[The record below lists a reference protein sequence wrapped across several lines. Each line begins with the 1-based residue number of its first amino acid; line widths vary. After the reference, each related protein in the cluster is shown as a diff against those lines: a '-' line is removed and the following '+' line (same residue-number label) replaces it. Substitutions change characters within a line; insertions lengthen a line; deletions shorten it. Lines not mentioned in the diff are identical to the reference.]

1 MFAVSLGGFVIE
13 HRLGATYAAE
23 TGFKLESDPDVVRA
37 PDFAFI
43 RRDRANEIGDLPGY
57 VPGPPD
63 FALEVISP
71 GDAYTEVEE
80 RVNHWLRAGA
90 QVVAVADP
98 AARRVVVRRPGEQ
111 TEVFGGADAVVIPD
125 LFPGWR
131 LTVDELFR

>member
-1 MFAVSLGGFVIE
+1 MFAVSLGGFIVE
-13 HRLGATYAAE
+13 RQLGATYAAE

-43 RRDRANEIGDLPGY
+43 RRDRANEIGDMAGY

-71 GDAYTEVEE
+71 NDAYTEVEE
-80 RVNHWLRAGA
+80 KVNHWLRAGA

-98 AARRVVVRRPGEQ
+98 GARRVVVRRRGEQ
-111 TEVFGGADAVVIPD
+111 TEVFGADDTLTIPD

-131 LTVDELFR
+131 LMVDQLFR